1 LLGVPSLK
9 VKFQMTEDDSLNQH
23 SPIEAIVIE
32 PTAITLDLLKLRLAA
47 QIAPVRWRGSLEMIA
62 TKIEGGDPLERAI
75 GSTRAPRELQ
85 CLLSESLNLPD
96 PPRFVL
102 DAIRGRTEV
111 RASWNSFVSLVSY
124 PLAIFVVAV
133 LIGVAFSFVTRGM
146 VDFAAIEE
154 YGLSGFAPVK
164 ANIDDQHA
172 ALTGAAMVIGW
183 VTLVLLT
190 IAVVGPPWA
199 WTAVVGGVVIIG
211 RPLRWVSLQEILH
224 RYHLFAD
231 QGVADGNIGRAVA
244 RSFNRSSQA
253 VVAASV
259 AQRIEAGM
267 PIGRSLAQSMLSDG
281 LCRPALLLLDE
292 PGAQASAGFLRTAR
306 LLGLLAEQ
314 RCRVL
319 GMVMPVL
326 LILMVG
332 TVIWATISCY
342 IMVFLPLVNMISSWS

>member
-1 LLGVPSLK
+1 
-9 VKFQMTEDDSLNQH
+9 MTEDDSENQH
-23 SPIEAIVIE
+23 APIEARAIEALVIE
-32 PTAITLDLLKLRLAA
+32 PKAITLDLLKLRLAT
-47 QIAPVRWRGSLEMIA
+47 QVAPVRWMGSLEAIA
-62 TKIEGGDPLERAI
+62 RKVEGGETLEHAI
-75 GSTRAPRELQ
+75 AGTRGPRELQ

-96 PPRFVL
+96 PTRFVL
-102 DAIRGRTEV
+102 DAIRGRSEV
-111 RASWNSFVSLVSY
+111 RASWSNFVSLVSY
-124 PLAIFVVAV
+124 PLALFVVAV
-133 LIGVAFSFVTRGM
+133 LIGAVFSYVTRGI
-146 VDFAAIEE
+146 VDFTGMEE
-154 YGLSGFAPVK
+154 FGLSGFATVK

-199 WTAVVGGVVIIG
+199 WTAVMGGVVIIG

-292 PGAQASAGFLRTAR
+292 PGTQASAGFLRTAR

-319 GMVMPVL
+319 GMIMPVL

-342 IMVFLPLVNMISSWS
+342 IMMFLPLVNMISALS